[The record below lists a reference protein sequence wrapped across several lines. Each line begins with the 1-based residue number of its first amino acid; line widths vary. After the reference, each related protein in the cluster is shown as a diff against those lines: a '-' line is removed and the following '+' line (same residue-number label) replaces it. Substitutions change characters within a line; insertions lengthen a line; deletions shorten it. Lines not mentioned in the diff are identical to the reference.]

1 MTGVQTC
8 ALPIWAH
15 AYTGEGNRKTEKG
28 ARPTRSGQPV
38 GLLVWSYLW
47 PLKLCIRIPELD
59 KTMTIAKA
67 ISGTLRTV
75 TTTGTFRTA
84 TISTGGG
91 EYNMTGWHVRPLHH
105 GAASLRV

>member
-1 MTGVQTC
+1 M
-8 ALPIWAH
+8 L
-15 AYTGEGNRKTEKG
+15 
-28 ARPTRSGQPV
+28 
-38 GLLVWSYLW
+38 
-47 PLKLCIRIPELD
+47 RIPELD
-59 KTMTIAKA
+59 KTMSIAKA

-105 GAASLRV
+105 GAGIKNAVCRARLFVLLESSKGGILCQDNPLSCGLNQVDSPAKL